1 MSEFFHMG
9 GYAAYVWSAY
19 GLSVVVLALNVIA
32 ARKRNLNVKKEIK
45 KLGAAI
51 QCEGSGETA

>member
-19 GLSVVVLALNVIA
+19 GLSVLVLVLNVIA
-32 ARKRNLNVKKEIK
+32 ARKRNLTVKKEIK
-45 KLGAAI
+45 KLRAGI
-51 QCEGSGETA
+51 Q

>member
-19 GLSVVVLALNVIA
+19 GLSVVVLVLNVIA
-32 ARKRNLNVKKEIK
+32 ARKRSLSVKRKIK
-45 KLGAAI
+45 KLESAL
-51 QCEGSGETA
+51 Q

>member
-1 MSEFFHMG
+1 MNEFFHMG

-19 GLSVVVLALNVIA
+19 GLSVVVLVLNVIA

-45 KLGAAI
+45 KLGAALR
-51 QCEGSGETA
+51 